1 MDERGAQM
9 SEQVILPAVA
19 DLMQA
24 GPLKEQLLQSLNAGT
39 SVTIDASCVQRLS
52 SPCLQVLV
60 AGKQS
65 FAKAGGASLVIAN
78 PSDAFRETVSVLGLM
93 DALELGK

>member
-1 MDERGAQM
+1 MDETGVQM
-9 SEQVILPAVA
+9 GERIVLPAVA
-19 DLMQA
+19 DLTES
-24 GPLKEQLLQSLNAGT
+24 GPLKEKLLQALTAGT
-39 SVTIDASCVQRLS
+39 SVTVDASAVQRLS

-65 FAKAGGASLVIAN
+65 FAKAGGALMAITD
-78 PSDAFRETVSVLGLM
+78 PSEAFRETVSVLGLL

>member
-1 MDERGAQM
+1 MDE
-9 SEQVILPAVA
+9 QVTLPAVA
-19 DLMQA
+19 DLTYA
-24 GPLKEQLLQSLNAGT
+24 APLKDMLMQFFAAGT
-39 SVTIDASCVQRLS
+39 SVMVDASAVQRLS

-65 FAKAGGASLVIAN
+65 FAKAGGASLLVVN
-78 PSDAFRETVSVLGLM
+78 PSQAFHETVSVLGLL

>member
-1 MDERGAQM
+1 MDE
-9 SEQVILPAVA
+9 QVTLPAVA
-19 DLMQA
+19 DLTSA
-24 GPLKEQLLQSLNAGT
+24 RPLKEQLMQFFTAGA
-39 SVTIDASCVQRLS
+39 SVTIDASEVQRLS

-65 FAKAGGASLVIAN
+65 FAKAGGASLVITN

>member
-1 MDERGAQM
+1 ME
-9 SEQVILPAVA
+9 EQVTLPAVA
-19 DLMQA
+19 DLTQA
-24 GPLKEQLLQSLNAGT
+24 GPLKEQLMQSFAAGA
-39 SVTIDASCVQRLS
+39 SVTVDASSVQRLS

-78 PSDAFRETVSVLGLM
+78 PSVAFRETVSVLGLM

>member
-1 MDERGAQM
+1 MDE
-9 SEQVILPAVA
+9 QVTLPPVA
-19 DLMQA
+19 DLTEA
-24 GPLKEQLLQSLNAGT
+24 GPLKDRFLQAISSGT
-39 SVTIDASCVQRLS
+39 SLTVDASAVQRVS

-65 FAKAGGASLVIAN
+65 FAKAGGASLTITD
-78 PSDAFRETVSVLGLM
+78 PSEAFRETASVLGLL